1 MQILA
6 LFKGYDL
13 AWPRATS
20 SAMSWSDTA
29 NLGITVTAPSCY
41 WASYGYYQSWIITM
55 ALPVGCIPPNEN
67 KQPIPASILIQYR
80 QE

>member
-1 MQILA
+1 MFCSPQILA

-41 WASYGYYQSWIITM
+41 WAGYGYYQSWIITM
-55 ALPVGCIPPNEN
+55 ALPVGCIPSNEA
-67 KQPIPASILIQYR
+67 KQSWSLLR
-80 QE
+80 T

>member
-1 MQILA
+1 MLPARNLRVIIVATECAVQILA

-41 WASYGYYQSWIITM
+41 WARYGYYQSWIITM
-55 ALPVGCIPPNEN
+55 ALPVGCRSSP
-67 KQPIPASILIQYR
+67 
-80 QE
+80 